1 MHEELTPALE
11 EWAVDK
17 LPDDMTMAEVV
28 LQ

>member
-17 LPDDMTMAEVV
+17 LLYNMTMAKAA
-28 LQ
+28 LY